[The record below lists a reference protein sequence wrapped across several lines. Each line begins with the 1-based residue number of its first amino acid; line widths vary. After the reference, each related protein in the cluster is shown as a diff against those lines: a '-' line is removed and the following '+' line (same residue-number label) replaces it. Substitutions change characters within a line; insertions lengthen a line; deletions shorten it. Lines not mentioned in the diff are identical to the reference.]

1 MDVVS
6 RFMSNPGKEHWE
18 VVKWSFRYLKST
30 SKAVLCFKNKDFI
43 LERFSRANLGGCLH
57 KRSSTSRYI
66 LTLGGITVCWMSRLQ
81 KGVAFSTV
89 STKYMTIS
97 EASKVMS
104 C

>member
-43 LERFSRANLGGCLH
+43 LERFSRANLGG
-57 KRSSTSRYI
+57 
-66 LTLGGITVCWMSRLQ
+66 ITVCWMSRLQ